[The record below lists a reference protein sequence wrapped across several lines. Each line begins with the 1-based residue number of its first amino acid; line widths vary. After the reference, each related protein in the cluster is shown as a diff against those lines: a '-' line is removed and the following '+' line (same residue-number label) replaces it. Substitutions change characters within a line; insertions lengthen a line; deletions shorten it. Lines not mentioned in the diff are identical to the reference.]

1 MLNWAEYAVIKY
13 DKNSFVLNY
22 IVSDFNTKHANIKLQ
37 QNIEINKNI
46 TLRRVCFVSLI
57 LSNIIKLLK
66 RTELF

>member
-22 IVSDFNTKHANIKLQ
+22 IVSDFNTKRANIKLQ